1 MPNGDFAR
9 YRWIVDSC
17 LETHNNV
24 NQPAGYLRCNG
35 EKSLATV
42 KQLDDLYGAFIK
54 QLRWDV
60 DSMLSVWHNV
70 LGIKPK
76 PFAWSL
82 AAGIGGEAYG
92 VMGAGFNLVAVE
104 IAASCK
110 AEFPQSHPDTGATS
124 MFVCECLWKW
134 LARQNLDQGVLPDL
148 VCGGVPCGGYSTVPF
163 LGARSSKERWVKQLR
178 VHLERMT
185 ENLKKNRAHGMVW
198 WLENVPQAAADMVHP
213 TCICG
218 AALGLP
224 LFRHRLFDSNFGVAE
239 VVCRHA
245 GMCVSTK
252 SPYRQSKRVVV
263 RGNSGCKCGGNT
275 YQLFGAHSGGLM
287 GSLFDHQKALGMDWG
302 TNLAQLHQC
311 IPPVYGLYMGRFALQ
326 RLICLRQ
333 GL

>member
-148 VCGGVPCGGYSTVPF
+148 VCGGVPCGGYSTVSF
-163 LGARSSKERWVKQLR
+163 LGVRSSKERWVKQLR

-185 ENLKKNRAHGMVW
+185 ENLKKTERMAWFGGWKMCHKLLRTWCTLHAYVVLRWGCRCSGTVCLTATLE
-198 WLENVPQAAADMVHP
+198 WL
-213 TCICG
+213 
-218 AALGLP
+218 
-224 LFRHRLFDSNFGVAE
+224 RLFV
-239 VVCRHA
+239 
-245 GMCVSTK
+245 GMQGCVSAPK
-252 SPYRQSKRVVV
+252 AHIGSQSVLWCVAILGANAGATRINYLVRTRV
-263 RGNSGCKCGGNT
+263 G
-275 YQLFGAHSGGLM
+275 
-287 GSLFDHQKALGMDWG
+287 
-302 TNLAQLHQC
+302 
-311 IPPVYGLYMGRFALQ
+311 
-326 RLICLRQ
+326 
-333 GL
+333 